1 MSRNE
6 EFVNGTY
13 INEPGNGDF
22 SIFHGTGENSV
33 GTQSG
38 ALLKIEGPTGS
49 FRDYNDLARSAERYG
64 EDPTENEAAFPAVR
78 DDDGN
83 RIYRA
88 DEYGDNHVVRQGVL
102 FEDSRKAPKV
112 DLLAATKDARAH
124 IPSLLEAANN
134 KSKALWGQNVQHS
147 DNLSDYSL
155 PVVNRL
161 IRAGLSPG
169 PEIKETGNNYD
180 WKTAHDTIQ
189 NMVSQRNH
197 YWDDSDTETLSP
209 EEFSQGG
216 RTFARRLL
224 AAEKARGV
232 TQKSKNNEG
241 LADPAT
247 FGLATGKGKGES
259 RLENFQPTLPGYNL
273 PPDSF
278 RSKDNN

>member
-13 INEPGNGDF
+13 INEPGNGNF

-38 ALLKIEGPTGS
+38 AILKVEGPTGS
-49 FRDYNDLARSAERYG
+49 FRDYNDLARRSARYG
-64 EDPTENEAAFPAVR
+64 DDPTENEAAFPAVR

-83 RIYRA
+83 RIYQT

-102 FEDSRKAPKV
+102 FEDSRKPPKV
-112 DLLAATKDARAH
+112 ELMAATKDARAH

-147 DNLSDYSL
+147 DNLSEHSL
-155 PVVNRL
+155 PLVNRL
-161 IRAGLSPG
+161 IRAGLSSG
-169 PEIKETGNNYD
+169 PEIQETGNNYD
-180 WKTAHDTIQ
+180 WKAAHDTIQ
-189 NMVSQRNH
+189 NAVADKNY
-197 YWDDSDTETLSP
+197 YWDSGSTSTLDP
-209 EEFSQGG
+209 AEFSQGG
-216 RTFARRLL
+216 RTFVKRLS
-224 AAEKARGV
+224 AAEKNQGLRKSPVARAAGAIGAAV
-232 TQKSKNNEG
+232 DNTKSRI
-241 LADPAT
+241 A
-247 FGLATGKGKGES
+247 
-259 RLENFQPTLPGYNL
+259 NFQPTLPGYNL